1 MQSKRKIKCLKDQG
15 LFDMDMQKI
24 VDEAKKIN
32 EKYNLFVTINENP
45 EEGFPVAIKDCIC
58 TKGLRSSAGSKI
70 LHNYIPVFDATVVKR
85 IKEKGGSIIAKTSMD
100 EFGFGGFSVN
110 VGVDFKVPKNP
121 WNPKRCCGGSSG
133 GSGAYP
139 AISEYPKFTIA
150 ESTGGSISSPANFCG
165 VVGITPTY
173 GLVSRYGLIDYAN
186 SLDKIGVISRTV
198 KDMAYGLSIIAGHDP
213 KDSTSLDQKAQDY
226 TKFCREGK
234 LRIGIPKEYFGDAV
248 DEKIKKCVWNAI
260 KKLESIG
267 FEYSECS
274 LPHTKWGVPAYYIL
288 ALSEASTNLAKFCG
302 LRYGLSSNPE
312 DRGFNEYFS
321 EIRAQGFGPEAKRR
335 IILGTYARMAGY
347 RDAFYLK
354 ALKVRTLIIEDY
366 KKAFKEFDV
375 LASPVMPTIAPTFEE
390 LDKMTPI
397 QHFMAD
403 ILTNPPNLA
412 GIPHIS
418 VPCGFVNGMP
428 VGMHLLGDH
437 LQEGKIIQA
446 AFIFEKKRGEIKYP
460 RL

>member
-1 MQSKRKIKCLKDQG
+1 MPNRKRTGSSKAQE
-15 LFDMDMQKI
+15 LFDMEIQKVI
-24 VDEAKKIN
+24 EEAKRIN
-32 EKYNLFVTINENP
+32 AKYNLFVTINENAP
-45 EEGFPVAIKDCIC
+45 EGFPVAIKDCIC

-70 LHNYIPVFDATVVKR
+70 LHNYVPVFDATVTKR
-85 IKEKGGSIIAKTSMD
+85 IKEEGGSIIAKTSMD

-110 VGVDFKVPKNP
+110 VGVDFKIPKNP
-121 WNPKRCCGGSSG
+121 WDPKRCTGGSSG

-139 AISEYPKFTIA
+139 AISEYPKFTIG

-186 SLDKIGVISRTV
+186 SLDKIGVMARTV
-198 KDMAYGLSIIAGHDP
+198 ENMAYGLSIIAGHDS
-213 KDSTSLDQKAQDY
+213 KDSTSLNQKPQAY
-226 TKFCREGK
+226 TRFCREGK
-234 LRIGIPKEYFGDAV
+234 LRIGVPKEYFGDAV
-248 DEKIKKCVWNAI
+248 DEKIKKCVWDAI
-260 KKLESIG
+260 KKLESLG
-267 FEYSECS
+267 YEYSECN
-274 LPHTKWGVPAYYIL
+274 LPHTKWAVPAYYTV
-288 ALSEASTNLAKFCG
+288 AMSETSTNLAKFCG
-302 LRYGLSSNPE
+302 LRYGLSSDPE
-312 DRGFNEYFS
+312 DKGFNEYFS
-321 EIRAQGFGPEAKRR
+321 KIRAKGFGAEAKRR
-335 IILGTYARMAGY
+335 VILGTYARMAGY

-366 KKAFKEFDV
+366 KKALKKFDV

-403 ILTNPPNLA
+403 VLTNPPNLA

-418 VPCGFVNGMP
+418 VPCGFVDKMP

-446 AFIFEKKRGEIKYP
+446 AFNYERERGEIKYP

>member
-1 MQSKRKIKCLKDQG
+1 
-15 LFDMDMQKI
+15 MDIQK
-24 VDEAKKIN
+24 VVEEAKKIN
-32 EKYNLFVTINENP
+32 EKYNFFVTINENAP
-45 EEGFPVAIKDCIC
+45 EGFPVAIKDCIC
-58 TKGLRSSAGSKI
+58 TKGLKSTAGSNI
-70 LHNYIPVFDATVVKR
+70 LHNYVPVFDATVS
-85 IKEKGGSIIAKTSMD
+85 EKLKKAGASIVGKTSMD

-110 VGVDFKVPKNP
+110 VGVGLKIPKNP
-121 WNPKRCCGGSSG
+121 WDPKRCTGGSSG

-139 AISEYPKFTIA
+139 AISEYPKFTIG

-165 VVGITPTY
+165 VVGITPSY

-186 SLDKIGVISRTV
+186 SLDKIGVMSRTV
-198 KDMAYGLSIIAGHDP
+198 KEMAHGLSIIAGHDP
-213 KDSTSLDQKAQDY
+213 KDSTSLKQDPQDY
-226 TKFCREGK
+226 TKFCKAGK
-234 LRIGIPKEYFGDAV
+234 LTIGIPKEYFGDAV
-248 DEKIKKCVWNAI
+248 DEKVKKCVWDAI

-267 FEYSECS
+267 YEYEECS
-274 LPHTKWGVPAYYIL
+274 LPHTKWAVPAYYIV
-288 ALSEASTNLAKFCG
+288 ALSETSTNLAKYCG

-321 EIRAQGFGPEAKRR
+321 EVRAKGFGAEAKRR
-335 IILGTYARMAGY
+335 VILGTFARMAGY

-354 ALKVRTLIIEDY
+354 ALKVRTLIIKDY
-366 KKAFKEFDV
+366 KKAFKKFDV

-418 VPCGFVNGMP
+418 VPCGFVEGMP

-437 LQEGKIIQA
+437 LEEGKIIQA
-446 AFIFEKKRGEIKYP
+446 AFNFEKERGEIKYP